1 MNTNFNEIKET
12 EKLLQEGRYD
22 LCSIKCGMI
31 IETMFR
37 NLLEN
42 YIKKI
47 TEQDLKLLKTHL
59 PPSKKSIDH
68 LTLGELTILFE
79 KYNGLRNFIR
89 KHLSIQ
95 NEISFFDLNPVI
107 VKIRNIA
114 VHNNYKDL
122 DAKKA
127 DAHIIYGS
135 LLRLCSLELF
145 RSNVYTPNIKEDV
158 LKPSIK
164 TSETPK
170 VSVTVNPKEVSE
182 NDSINQIPSIL
193 IEEKYLTVLRNN
205 TSEKYFIFIEYDCS
219 NKNKALLVHPSGIVH
234 SYALNMFN
242 EPEEMKTEL
251 LLKRGFVKKKQYQQY
266 INFKQNVDTK
276 SLEGLNISKNIH
288 SKTVTNQRSS
298 EKKRVFPRG
307 CTVDGTHYDSA
318 NEAVIALIRR
328 GKLQK
333 SDLPQS
339 EYNAHAWLQRK
350 MNHFNFS
357 YKRDT

>member
-22 LCSIKCGMI
+22 LCSIKCGII

-37 NLLEN
+37 NFLGN

-47 TEQDLKLLKTHL
+47 TEQDLKILKTHL
-59 PPSKKSIDH
+59 PPSKKKSIDH

-79 KYNGLRNFIR
+79 KDNGLRNFIR

-95 NEISFFDLNPVI
+95 NETSFFDLNPVI

-122 DAKKA
+122 DTKKA

-145 RSNVYTPNIKEDV
+145 RPKVYTPNINKG
-158 LKPSIK
+158 
-164 TSETPK
+164 
-170 VSVTVNPKEVSE
+170 VSE
-182 NDSINQIPSIL
+182 NHSISQIPSIPV
-193 IEEKYLTVLRNN
+193 EEKYLTVLKNN
-205 TSEKYFIFIEYDCS
+205 TSGKYFIFIEDDCS

-242 EPEEMKTEL
+242 EPEEMETEY
-251 LLKRGFVKKKQYQQY
+251 LLKRGFVDKKQYKQY
-266 INFKQNVDTK
+266 LNFKKNVATRTSDDL
-276 SLEGLNISKNIH
+276 SLPKIRDSKNVKDQKPH
-288 SKTVTNQRSS
+288 A
-298 EKKRVFPRG
+298 KKQVFPRG
-307 CTVDGTHYDSA
+307 CTVDGIHYDTA

-333 SDLPQS
+333 ADLPQS

-350 MNHFNFS
+350 MNHFNFL
-357 YKRDT
+357 YKRDINT

>member
-1 MNTNFNEIKET
+1 
-12 EKLLQEGRYD
+12 
-22 LCSIKCGMI
+22 
-31 IETMFR
+31 MFR
-37 NLLEN
+37 NFLGN

-47 TEQDLKLLKTHL
+47 TEQDLKILKTHL
-59 PPSKKSIDH
+59 PPSKKKSIDH

-79 KYNGLRNFIR
+79 KDNGLRNFIR

-95 NEISFFDLNPVI
+95 NETSFFDLNPVI

-122 DAKKA
+122 DTKKA

-145 RSNVYTPNIKEDV
+145 RPKVYTPNINKG
-158 LKPSIK
+158 
-164 TSETPK
+164 
-170 VSVTVNPKEVSE
+170 VSE
-182 NDSINQIPSIL
+182 NHSISQIPSIPV
-193 IEEKYLTVLRNN
+193 EEKYLTVLKNN
-205 TSEKYFIFIEYDCS
+205 TSGKYFIFIEDDCS

-242 EPEEMKTEL
+242 EPEEMETEY
-251 LLKRGFVKKKQYQQY
+251 LLKRGFVDKKQYKQY
-266 INFKQNVDTK
+266 LNFKKNVATRTSDDL
-276 SLEGLNISKNIH
+276 SLPKIRDSKNVKDQKPH
-288 SKTVTNQRSS
+288 A
-298 EKKRVFPRG
+298 KKQVFPRG
-307 CTVDGTHYDSA
+307 CTVDGIHYDTA

-333 SDLPQS
+333 ADLPQS

-350 MNHFNFS
+350 MNHFNFL
-357 YKRDT
+357 YKRDINT